1 MVDPELIRRK
11 LVVDE
16 AQIQERHL
24 DQVAEHLSIDSAGN
38 VHLHDPSRYIHR
50 DALALHL
57 LGRRYAKDAG
67 LAPTDAM
74 EVGALASVIGIDS
87 KVAAARLG
95 DLRGEG
101 KVETVERGTYRIVM
115 VRAAQVLAEVNA
127 KTKTPTKEGMGT

>member
-16 AQIQERHL
+16 SQIQERL
-24 DQVAEHLSIDSAGN
+24 LEQVAEHLSIDSGGN
-38 VHLHDPSRYIHR
+38 VHLHDPGRYIHR

-74 EVGALASVIGIDS
+74 EVSALAAAVGIDA

-95 DLRGEG
+95 DLRAEG
-101 KVETVERGTYRIVM
+101 KVESVERGTYRIVM
-115 VRAAQVLAEVNA
+115 ARAAQVLADVNA
-127 KTKTPTKEGMGT
+127 KGKTASKEGMGT